1 MLSLALKFENF
12 TLIDQSFI
20 TTYSKI
26 YYLKRLLPE
35 DILDICLLVNEF
47 SLHFPLQNMS
57 ETETIESKSNSS
69 YAVEI
74 SQLVK
79 SYRSSTHGYLD
90 FPFYKR
96 IFMRLFKRETF
107 RAVDDVSLKIKPGEV
122 YGLIGPNGSGKST
135 TMKALLG
142 LVAPTSGICKVFGY
156 DARRVDARSEIG
168 FLPENPY
175 FYKHQTAAET
185 LKFYGKLCGIK
196 GKELEDRVNELL
208 DLVSLDHAR
217 DRRLAGYSKGMLQR
231 VGLAQAL
238 IQKPRLL
245 VLDEPTA
252 GVDPIGSR
260 EIRDLIFKLKKEG
273 VTIFLCS
280 HLLEQ
285 VQEVCDRVGI
295 IFEGEIVNE
304 GTLEELTEIDNQ
316 LELVIENADD
326 RLLESITKLL
336 REQANSGSGGTK
348 LLRCGRPRTSLEK
361 LFIDTANSRK
371 EQN

>member
-1 MLSLALKFENF
+1 MS
-12 TLIDQSFI
+12 
-20 TTYSKI
+20 
-26 YYLKRLLPE
+26 
-35 DILDICLLVNEF
+35 DI
-47 SLHFPLQNMS
+47 
-57 ETETIESKSNSS
+57 SKSTPQDQQN

-74 SQLVK
+74 RHLVK
-79 SYRSSTHGYLD
+79 EYRATFKKKVDSNL
-90 FPFYKR
+90 FQR
-96 IFMRLFKRETF
+96 IFNRNTF
-107 RAVDDVSLKIKPGEV
+107 RAVSDVSLTIKSGEV

-142 LVAPTSGICKVFGY
+142 LVAPTSGVCKVFGF
-156 DARRVDARSEIG
+156 DASRVDARSEIG

-175 FYKHQTAAET
+175 FYKHQTSAET
-185 LKFYGKLCGIK
+185 LKFYGRLCGIR
-196 GKELEDRVNELL
+196 GQELTDRVDELL

-217 DRRLAGYSKGMLQR
+217 NRRLGGYSKGMLQR

-260 EIRDLIFKLKKEG
+260 EIRDLIFRLKEEG

-295 IFEGEIVNE
+295 IFEGQMVNE
-304 GTLEELTEIDNQ
+304 GTLDELTSIDNQ
-316 LELVIENADD
+316 HELVLENANET
-326 RLLESITKLL
+326 LLESINDLIEQHTSHGAKLI
-336 REQANSGSGGTK
+336 SSSTPK
-348 LLRCGRPRTSLEK
+348 SSLEK
-361 LFIDTANSRK
+361 LFIDTANKRK
-371 EQN
+371 EKP